1 LKLDVFNHVY
11 PKAYFERIR
20 DHGLVGRIY
29 GVPALVDLDARF
41 RLMDRF
47 GDYAQVICLS
57 GPPLENLPQPEALSR
72 LANDGMA
79 AMVSKHPER
88 FPGFVASLPM
98 NAPDAMLREAERA
111 VRELG
116 ALGVQAY
123 SQVAGRP
130 LTAPPTQPL
139 FGLMEKLDRPIWLH
153 PERDVHQPDYEAE
166 ERSHYEI
173 WFALGW
179 PHETSVAM
187 AQIALSGV
195 FDRHPKLKVI
205 AHQMGGTIPYLA
217 TRVENVFAR
226 FGMRS
231 GVAEDVVAR
240 AALRKKPI
248 EYFRMFYTDTTS
260 GNVDAARCALSFFGA
275 GRMLFASDA
284 PFGPEGGAAY
294 IGAAIRAVEELPLS
308 PEQRSAVFEGNARK
322 LLPLTSRK
330 VHEHHRN

>member
-1 LKLDVFNHVY
+1 MKLDIFNHVY
-11 PKAYFERIR
+11 PKAYFERVR
-20 DHGLVGRIY
+20 EEGLVGRIY
-29 GVPALVDLDARF
+29 GVPALHDLDARF
-41 RLMDRF
+41 RLMDAL

-57 GPPLENLPQPEALSR
+57 GPPPERLEHAQALAR

-79 AMVSKHPER
+79 EMVDRHPER
-88 FPGFVASLPM
+88 FPGFVATLPM
-98 NAPDAMLREAERA
+98 ANPEAMLREAQRA
-111 VRELG
+111 VRDLG

-130 LTAPPTQPL
+130 LTAAATLPL
-139 FGLMEKLDRPIWLH
+139 FGLMEELARPIWLH

-166 ERSHYEI
+166 SRSHYEI

-195 FDRHPKLKVI
+195 FDRHPNLKVI

-226 FGMRS
+226 FGTRS
-231 GVAEDVVAR
+231 GVAEDVIAR
-240 AALRKKPI
+240 AALRRKPVD
-248 EYFRMFYTDTTS
+248 YFRMFYTDTTS
-260 GNVDAARCALSFFGA
+260 GNADAARCALAFFGPE
-275 GRMLFASDA
+275 RLLFATDA

-294 IGAAIRAVEELPLS
+294 MRAAVRAVEELPVT
-308 PEQRSAVFEGNARK
+308 PAERAAIFERNARR
-322 LLPLTSRK
+322 LLFDKETA
-330 VHEHHRN
+330 